1 MGQEFNSPRL
11 HQNEQLVIER
21 WLFIFN
27 ANKPTKVETF
37 LTKLL
42 LEFATSVSDGSSAD
56 NFIMPA
62 IAAVTFISDVEL
74 AQ

>member
-1 MGQEFNSPRL
+1 MPVTTVDFNVPNDNSL
-11 HQNEQLVIER
+11 QQLV
-21 WLFIFN
+21 LKKTNFIKGEN
-27 ANKPTKVETF
+27 T
-37 LTKLL
+37 